1 MKRFSIIALILI
13 LLIAYSCSKKET
25 KGEGAAEKENG
36 VIVIKNPKEP
46 LYKDTHFSLIEDLV
60 IGKAVGEEE
69 YMFSH
74 LRFLT
79 VDDEGN
85 IYTSDDSDMP
95 LKVYDKNGK
104 FLRSI
109 SRKGQGLGEIGSS
122 YTIQITSDNELL
134 VYDVRNRKI
143 LFFTLEGIHLR
154 SKDLKN
160 YSPLQIYSDSRQ
172 NYYILDSVKIP
183 NAESYNIVRLD
194 ENMNFVL
201 NLIEYPVPPPPKTF
215 LAFFTFFY
223 FKVLPD
229 DNLLYGDSKNY
240 ELQILNPEG
249 RILKRIIKEYD
260 PIPVTKKD
268 KEFRRRNMPKG
279 QKVEFPS
286 HHPAFY
292 GFFLDDT
299 GKIYVRTWQEPL
311 DKERYLYDV
320 FNYEGKFMAQIPLNI
335 RPQVWKN
342 SKIYTIEEDEEGFH
356 QIKRY
361 QIIWDLMKQHE

>member
-1 MKRFSIIALILI
+1 MRRFFIITLIVIVLAI
-13 LLIAYSCSKKET
+13 YSCSKKDTE
-25 KGEGAAEKENG
+25 GEMAIKEKNG

-46 LYKDTHFSLIEDLV
+46 LYDDTHFSLKEDLV
-60 IGKAVGEEE
+60 IGKAQGEEE

-74 LRFLT
+74 LRSIA
-79 VDDEGN
+79 VDVEGN
-85 IYTSDDSDMP
+85 IYTSDDSGMP
-95 LKVYDKNGK
+95 LKVYDKNGQ

-109 SRKGQGLGEIGSS
+109 SRKGQGPGEIGAS

-134 VYDVRNRKI
+134 VYDIRNSKI
-143 LFFTLEGIHLR
+143 LFFTLEGEHLR

-172 NYYILDSVKIP
+172 NYYILDPVKIS
-183 NAESYNIVRLD
+183 NGVSYNIVRLD
-194 ENMNFVL
+194 EEMNAVST
-201 NLIEYPVPPPPKTF
+201 LIEYPMPPPPETF
-215 LAFFTFFY
+215 LAFLTFFY

-229 DNLLYGDSKNY
+229 DNLLYGESKNY
-240 ELQILNPEG
+240 ELQILSPEG

-260 PIPVTKKD
+260 PIPVTDKD
-268 KEFRRRNMPKG
+268 KEFRRRNIQKG

-311 DKERYLYDV
+311 DKERYLCDV
-320 FNYEGKFMAQIPLNI
+320 FDSEGRYIARIPLSI
-335 RPQVWKN
+335 RPQVWKK
-342 SKIYTIEEDEEGFH
+342 SKIYTIEEDDEGFH

-361 QIIWDLMKQHE
+361 QVFWDLMK